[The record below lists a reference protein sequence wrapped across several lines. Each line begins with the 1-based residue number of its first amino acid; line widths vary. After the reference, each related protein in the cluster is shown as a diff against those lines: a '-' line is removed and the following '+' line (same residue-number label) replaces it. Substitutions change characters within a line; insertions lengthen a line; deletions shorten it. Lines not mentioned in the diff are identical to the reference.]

1 MANCEKCGKQI
12 KEGTVY
18 CSVCFSGLDTKPTI
32 VSEIDKTKNGLEH
45 EIFSFKA
52 RPSKLVKMK
61 RLLPFIFSGF
71 IVIIGLVSIYADLT
85 SSEVPPTILPIGI
98 MMIGLLIVYLI
109 TRSSQQD
116 PFLFLS
122 LSILI
127 LTLGIAMVV
136 PDPEHV
142 NLILPIGTSLVG
154 LFLVFLLFRHLVR
167 NRALS
172 LALVIIIVSL
182 GISLAFPDST
192 TFVLAISFILTGLL
206 IFIVKL

>member
-1 MANCEKCGKQI
+1 MTNCEKCGKRI

-18 CSVCFSGLDTKPTI
+18 CSVCIRGLDTKLTK

-136 PDPEHV
+136 PEHV